1 MKLEQTK
8 KGNWR
13 CWLTESEQQ
22 ELLDVYDDESDVVK
36 RIALRLML
44 ECGLRSDEVP
54 RVESGHIEPSEK
66 ADFKRLKV
74 YIAKN
79 DYRETIIPDDLA
91 EQIKTVASFMEDGRV
106 VQNSKRT
113 VRYWV
118 LQAAEELADDSNDN
132 DDWYKVSAHDL
143 RRTWATNLVQSGV
156 PSDLVM
162 DWGGW
167 QDHSTFR
174 QHYWK
179 VDDEAIQ
186 EHLDRIDF

>member
-1 MKLEQTK
+1 MNLEQTE

-13 CWLTESEQQ
+13 CWLTDSEQQ
-22 ELLDVYDDESDVVK
+22 DLLNVYDDESDVVK
-36 RIALRLML
+36 RIALRLMV

-54 RVESGHIEPSEK
+54 RVKSEHIEPSEK

-91 EQIKTVASFMEDGRV
+91 EQIKTVASFTDGAV

-118 LQAAEELADDSNDN
+118 MKAAEELADPENEN

-156 PSDLVM
+156 PADLVM

-167 QDHSTFR
+167 EDHSTFR
-174 QHYWK
+174 DHYWQE
-179 VDDEAIQ
+179 DDETIQ

>member
-1 MKLEQTK
+1 MNLEQTE

-13 CWLTESEQQ
+13 CWLTDSEQQ
-22 ELLDVYDDESDVVK
+22 DLLNVYDDESDVVK
-36 RIALRLML
+36 RIALRLMV

-54 RVESGHIEPSEK
+54 RVKSEHIEPSEK

-91 EQIKTVASFMEDGRV
+91 EQIKTISSFTGGAV
-106 VQNSKRT
+106 VDNSSRT
-113 VRYWV
+113 VRHWV
-118 LQAAEELADDSNDN
+118 MKAAEELADPENEN

-156 PSDLVM
+156 PADLVM

-167 QDHSTFR
+167 EDHSTFR
-174 QHYWK
+174 DHYWQE
-179 VDDEAIQ
+179 DDETIQ